1 MIDDAPEDQY
11 PTMEADD
18 YTFDE
23 YLLAKVLLPKGDH
36 MVRGEVVRCRRD
48 SNGNPIGKR
57 NLNPILDTREYEVLF
72 PDGSTESYHANTIA
86 ENIYSQV
93 DEEGRSF
100 ALLEEILDH
109 EKSSDALSQDLI
121 TKRNHFTM
129 KGWKFLVSWKDGTA
143 SHVPLREMKNS
154 YPIETIEYAV
164 DNGLMAEPAFPWW
177 APHVRR
183 RKVAMISKLSKSKTK
198 YWSRTH
204 KYGIELPKSVEQA
217 LAIDSRLGTTYWR
230 DAINK
235 EMRNVL
241 PAFKFNDDDKVPVGH
256 KFIKCH
262 MTFDIKMVGLVRKA
276 RFVAGGHMTDPP
288 AESVYSSIVTR
299 ESVRIMFL
307 IVALN
312 GLEMLGAD
320 VQNACINA
328 KTEEKV
334 YTIAGPE
341 FGSNQGRPAVIIRA
355 LYGLKSSGARWR
367 DHFAS
372 ILKELG
378 FVNSRAD
385 PDAWMRKATKP
396 DGLKYWEYVLCYMND
411 ILAISHLPQSI
422 MDDISKYV
430 KFKSGSVQAP
440 EYYLGADILRHTIHD
455 GNLDTLYEAGLG
467 YVPAGVYKEGHPGS
481 RAGISP

>member
-1 MIDDAPEDQY
+1 
-11 PTMEADD
+11 
-18 YTFDE
+18 
-23 YLLAKVLLPKGDH
+23 
-36 MVRGEVVRCRRD
+36 
-48 SNGNPIGKR
+48 
-57 NLNPILDTREYEVLF
+57 
-72 PDGSTESYHANTIA
+72 
-86 ENIYSQV
+86 
-93 DEEGRSF
+93 
-100 ALLEEILDH
+100 
-109 EKSSDALSQDLI
+109 
-121 TKRNHFTM
+121 
-129 KGWKFLVSWKDGTA
+129 
-143 SHVPLREMKNS
+143 
-154 YPIETIEYAV
+154 
-164 DNGLMAEPAFPWW
+164 
-177 APHVRR
+177 
-183 RKVAMISKLSKSKTK
+183 
-198 YWSRTH
+198 
-204 KYGIELPKSVEQA
+204 
-217 LAIDSRLGTTYWR
+217 
-230 DAINK
+230 
-235 EMRNVL
+235 
-241 PAFKFNDDDKVPVGH
+241 
-256 KFIKCH
+256 
-262 MTFDIKMVGLVRKA
+262 
-276 RFVAGGHMTDPP
+276 MTDPP

-307 IVALN
+307 IAALN

-328 KTEEKV
+328 KTKEKV

-440 EYYLGADILRHTIHD
+440 EHYLGADILRHTIHD
-455 GNLDTLYEAGLG
+455 GNLDTPMKQVWAMSPQEYIKRAIQEVERELALDDSYLPKKIRTPLSHG
-467 YVPAGVYKEGHPGS
+467 YRPELDFS
-481 RAGISP
+481 IELDSQRAN